1 MEELGYSDV
10 SELPTLSIVTWDT
23 AEQKTLG
30 EALTDQW
37 KQNLGVNVQLEQY
50 VIGTAIGKFYEQSY
64 DIFLITWE
72 TDVKPTDLLQAMTTT
87 GEANPGIWSNAE
99 FDQLVA
105 DAINEV
111 DPVKQAELTQKA
123 AQIMVDDAG
132 IIPLHLSG
140 NVHAKKEYVDG
151 FVIGASDGF
160 QFSKLVV
167 NK

>member
-1 MEELGYSDV
+1 
-10 SELPTLSIVTWDT
+10 
-23 AEQKTLG
+23 
-30 EALTDQW
+30 
-37 KQNLGVNVQLEQY
+37 
-50 VIGTAIGKFYEQSY
+50 
-64 DIFLITWE
+64 
-72 TDVKPTDLLQAMTTT
+72 MTTT

-132 IIPLHLSG
+132 IIPLHVNG
-140 NVHAKKEYVDG
+140 TVHAKKDYVDG